1 MKRGEDWLREAC
13 TQAAQEETDQW
24 ERGLTRT
31 ELREAEEVYR
41 HHRRKVLS
49 LIRRETR
56 GKSPSRMWLRIAA
69 ALAVLAGAVYL
80 SLRQPPPD
88 TVPQTHLSGVT
99 AAPYYSPAPTSSL
112 NPTTIWKYSPTL
124 MPEFSEFSTVLPTDM
139 PFAEPTSTVIPTVKP
154 TIQTTAEPTPGPTAT
169 PTAEPTY
176 APTATPAATPTPAPI
191 IEPTATPVPESG
203 SEHLTPPESWTGSF
217 FPMGLLYE
225 DAAPDVT
232 KGEGWQQVSSGEW
245 VFTEYTDDR
254 VLDVPPDAALS
265 YVQWEDTVALRA
277 ETDENVILI
286 WVQDGHSLRLFST
299 VEDVLEIAKTVKKV
313 SGE

>member
-13 TQAAQEETDQW
+13 ARAAQEETDQW
-24 ERGLTRT
+24 ERSLTRA

-41 HHRRKVLS
+41 RHRRKALS
-49 LIRRETR
+49 LIHRETR

-99 AAPYYSPAPTSSL
+99 AAPYYSPVPTPSP
-112 NPTTIWKYSPTL
+112 NPTAIWENSATTV
-124 MPEFSEFSTVLPTDM
+124 PEFFEPSTVFPTQT
-139 PFAEPTSTVIPTVKP
+139 PFSEPTPTIIPTVTP
-154 TIQTTAEPTPGPTAT
+154 TIQPPVEPTPGPTAT
-169 PTAEPTY
+169 PTAEPTP
-176 APTATPAATPTPAPI
+176 APTATPTAAPTLAPT

-203 SEHLTPPESWTGSF
+203 SENLTPPESWTGSF

-225 DAAPDVT
+225 DAAPAVT
-232 KGEGWQQVSSGEW
+232 QGDGWQQASSGEW
-245 VFTEYTDDR
+245 VFTEYTDGR
-254 VLDVPPDAALS
+254 VLDVPADAAIS

-277 ETDENVILI
+277 ETDENIILI
-286 WVQDGHSLRLFST
+286 WVQDGHSLRLSAAS
-299 VEDVLEIAKTVKKV
+299 EDAMEMAKTVQKV
-313 SGE
+313 DAQ